1 MRRQYPAHSR
11 KHNPYGLEWRILK
24 QTPAAFLI
32 SGVMVYLTNQLAHW
46 LLVAEN
52 ASLQLKQSEFIDI
65 IAISA
70 FITIWTAIFTVAIGA
85 FTVYIMKGP
94 VYTAD
99 SLELIDSDKPL
110 ETSNDE
116 KSDNK

>member
-1 MRRQYPAHSR
+1 MQRQQPNSHSKR
-11 KHNPYGLEWRILK
+11 DPYGLEWRILK
-24 QTPAAFLI
+24 QTPAAFIL
-32 SGVMVYLTNQLAHW
+32 SGIMIYLTNQLAHW

-52 ASLQLKQSEFIDI
+52 ASLQLKQTEFIDI

-70 FITIWTAIFTVAIGA
+70 LITIWTAIFTVAIGA

-99 SLELIDSDKPL
+99 SLELIDSEKPL
-110 ETSNDE
+110 ESKAND
-116 KSDNK
+116 KSAKH

>member
-1 MRRQYPAHSR
+1 MQRHQQSTFNRHSR
-11 KHNPYGLEWRILK
+11 YGLEWRILK
-24 QTPAAFLI
+24 QTPAAFIL
-32 SGVMVYLTNQLAHW
+32 SGIVIYLTNQLAHW
-46 LLVAEN
+46 LLVAET

-70 FITIWTAIFTVAIGA
+70 LITIWTAIFTIAIGA

-99 SLELIDSDKPL
+99 SLELIDSEQPL
-110 ETSNDE
+110 ENKAND
-116 KSDNK
+116 KAAKH